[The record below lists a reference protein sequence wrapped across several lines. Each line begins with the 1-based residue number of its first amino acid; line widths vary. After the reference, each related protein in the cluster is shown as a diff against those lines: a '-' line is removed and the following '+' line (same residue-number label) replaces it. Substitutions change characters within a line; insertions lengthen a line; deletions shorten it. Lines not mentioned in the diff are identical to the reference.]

1 MNKDRV
7 KGKIDEVVGS
17 AKRHVGNVTGDTRT
31 QVEGAVQQ
39 IKGKVETTV
48 GKLKDAA
55 RDARDKANAPHET
68 RREVEPKRR

>member
-7 KGKIDEVVGS
+7 KGKIDEIVGR
-17 AKRHVGNVTGDTRT
+17 AKSHVGNVTGDSRT

-39 IKGKVETTV
+39 VKGKVEIVV

-55 RDARDKANAPHET
+55 REAGDKADAPHEINQ
-68 RREVEPKRR
+68 EVEHERR